1 MKPKIE
7 MKTLSLHTKST
18 KAMDIQS
25 EKLNFIQWFSGVTD
39 LPTIKRFIAI
49 QKEKEQDWWDM
60 VSSEEKVEIE
70 EGLAQADRG
79 EVISHNQVMDK
90 YKKWL

>member
-1 MKPKIE
+1 MRLKIAL
-7 MKTLSLHTKST
+7 KTLSLHTKST

-39 LPTIKRFIAI
+39 LTTIQEFIAMK
-49 QKEKEQDWWDM
+49 KEKEQDWWDM
-60 VSSEEKVEIE
+60 VSGEEKAEIE

-79 EVISHNQVMDK
+79 EVRAHNEVMDK